1 MCLCI
6 FLEAVGGGGM
16 QVEVYVVRVVYFPR
30 SYNKTRE
37 ASTSGSKHGSE
48 YDILPWDLSGETGK
62 KV

>member
-1 MCLCI
+1 MFMYILGSCG
-6 FLEAVGGGGM
+6 GGGGM